1 MNRNI
6 GHPGFLGLSEQVTL
20 GGMGAAFND
29 EEETKVSKQGG
40 GGPALSW
47 QSTAHQGTQRAGGG
61 GLEWTVASYDPG
73 PDGIVGTEDDI
84 GVPQTLEDYL
94 TWWDEWYLPN
104 AYQENSMFHL
114 AGMNTISGL
123 SGINWGNM
131 GIHDP
136 NNIFEKF
143 FMAWQFG
150 IAEWG
155 DLMDWI
161 DGTVG

>member
-61 GLEWTVASYDPG
+61 GEWTVASYDPG

-84 GVPQTLEDYL
+84 GIPQTLEDYL

-123 SGINWGNM
+123 SGINWGSI
-131 GIHDP
+131 GINDP

-143 FMAWQFG
+143 FMAWVFG

-155 DLMDWI
+155 DIMDWI